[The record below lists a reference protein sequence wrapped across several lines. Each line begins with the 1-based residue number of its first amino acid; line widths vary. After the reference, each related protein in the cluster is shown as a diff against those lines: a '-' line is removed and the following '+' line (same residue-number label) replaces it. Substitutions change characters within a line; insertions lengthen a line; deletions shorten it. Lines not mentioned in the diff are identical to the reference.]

1 MISSFTISPGRSDN
15 FWGATS
21 SPEPIIAAWDL
32 CEAFVALSRANGQS
46 DLQIV
51 QEILHKLRD

>member
-1 MISSFTISPGRSDN
+1 MISSFTIVPGHSG
-15 FWGATS
+15 FWGKTS
-21 SPEPIIAAWDL
+21 EAEPVIASWDL
-32 CEAFVALSRANGQS
+32 AAAFVALSRANGQS